1 MAEQIPISEDL
12 FTWPS
17 DEPHL
22 IGGRNKETGKIVF
35 PLPHG
40 KMGER
45 FERVELKNKGTL
57 WTWTIQGFLPKVPY
71 AGPETLETFKP
82 YGVGYIELE
91 GEVKVESRLTV
102 STPEELKIG
111 MPMKLV
117 IEKFNTDENG
127 NDIMT
132 YAFAPDE

>member
-17 DEPHL
+17 DKPHL

-35 PLPHG
+35 PLPQG

-45 FERVELKNKGTL
+45 FERVELKDKGTL
-57 WTWTIQGFLPKVPY
+57 WTWTIQGFLPKTPY